1 MPAMGVRPPAFTLAA
16 VRAMA
21 PVAGMPPKSTEAM
34 LPTPWATSSMLARWC
49 PLIIES
55 ATTEVKGWKYY
66 CDENSEVTHLRELP
80 KSVRVYEI
88 NGPMFFGIP
97 ARNRGAR
104 KHSRLSRARQCAT
117 WPRNLR

>member
-55 ATTEVKGWKYY
+55 ATTQDSSDSMAARMAMVTPLANWSRNSSKLKWGIWK
-66 CDENSEVTHLRELP
+66 VGR
-80 KSVRVYEI
+80 
-88 NGPMFFGIP
+88 
-97 ARNRGAR
+97 A
-104 KHSRLSRARQCAT
+104 LSMT
-117 WPRNLR
+117 